1 MAQTTTKRN
10 APASSPTQT
19 PKKRVAAS
27 GAAAVP
33 TPDTQDT
40 NDAAKLQ
47 TGAPPVSA
55 QAAGLQAQGLPDLS
69 AVAPKSVPSSVL
81 QQTGASAVQQ
91 QAVQTAPQSQTT
103 QQQAAVADNNVN
115 AVQPQNAQ
123 QGTKEA
129 AVGDNAVQT
138 SNDTS
143 AKNNGLTHPN
153 SMPSGSLQDAS
164 QSPSPAVPQVV
175 RDGIRRSPLYAY
187 WIKRE
192 PSMTQDK
199 INAYRQLLN
208 DPSAVSG
215 YDMNEVDALR
225 VFLDDQQASLDGKG
239 YAYYGNHGKLLQ
251 NIPNPNYGNG
261 VPNAVPNGAG
271 YAGQYTPQSS
281 QYGFGQLT
289 ADIPNQGAGKAKA
302 IAQPV
307 QAGNAAANTGTASK
321 AKTDTNTASS
331 SSTAGG
337 TSTTTTKTTTTTHPS
352 GGSTTKT
359 VTESREKT
367 RTKGAPTASAVSETP
382 YKESDKEE
390 AELWRKRNET
400 NAKRIEED
408 KAYQKELED
417 KYGKQ
422 RAAAKE
428 EYDKAVRDAA
438 NAPSMHEYIDS
449 VQKAMSADQS
459 LKELDPKQK
468 KRRRALKI
476 VSMIADIFGALAN
489 YKAVSDG
496 KLNVAQKSLTAQ
508 LEAEDKATSEYR
520 QKRLDYWQK
529 RLAEA
534 QKSDAAADRLLR
546 SKRLDQLLQ
555 EYKGRL
561 SDISTS
567 QKGEQSLRSATVGQ
581 SRKAEDNAWAAQFKG
596 VETRKS
602 QAQKGEQDRA
612 TKRTEPGMQRY
623 SYTTNRTSTSTANV
637 NFNGKSG
644 GSKKKKGGGANTSAE
659 KKKENS
665 LFFGDGKKKK

>member
-1 MAQTTTKRN
+1 MAVKTNNKN
-10 APASSPTQT
+10 KGPATSPTQT
-19 PKKRVAAS
+19 PAKREAARAPQGAAEAVSSIPNYANGLTGLSVTEPKAVAA
-27 GAAAVP
+27 P
-33 TPDTQDT
+33 TP
-40 NDAAKLQ
+40 APLGQ
-47 TGAPPVSA
+47 T
-55 QAAGLQAQGLPDLS
+55 
-69 AVAPKSVPSSVL
+69 
-81 QQTGASAVQQ
+81 ASAVEP
-91 QAVQTAPQSQTT
+91 ASAPAPVNAT
-103 QQQAAVADNNVN
+103 QQ
-115 AVQPQNAQ
+115 VQPQPVNVVQPQPQPQPVQ
-123 QGTKEA
+123 QQVQPQPQNTQQDVLGGA
-129 AVGDNAVQT
+129 GGDNSAETTNYSSTQNNAVTEPQT
-138 SNDTS
+138 
-143 AKNNGLTHPN
+143 K
-153 SMPSGSLQDAS
+153 PSGSLQDAD
-164 QSPSPAVPQVV
+164 QSANRAVPQVL
-175 RDGIRRSPLYAY
+175 RDNIRRSQTYTSWL
-187 WIKRE
+187 KRE
-192 PSMTQDK
+192 PSMSQDK
-199 INAYRQLLN
+199 IDAYRKLLDN
-208 DPSAVSG
+208 PSVVGG
-215 YDMNEVDALR
+215 YDMNEIDAMR
-225 VFLDDQQASLDGKG
+225 VFLDDQQA
-239 YAYYGNHGKLLQ
+239 KL
-251 NIPNPNYGNG
+251 
-261 VPNAVPNGAG
+261 NGAG
-271 YAGQYTPQSS
+271 NPNSGTAQDGLQAQQP
-281 QYGFGQLT
+281 QYGFGTLT
-289 ADIPNQGAGKAKA
+289 ADIPNPNAGKVQAIPQPTPTPSPAATATGVKPNGSTASASAGSHRTA
-302 IAQPV
+302 IAPTTP
-307 QAGNAAANTGTASK
+307 A
-321 AKTDTNTASS
+321 
-331 SSTAGG
+331 
-337 TSTTTTKTTTTTHPS
+337 TTTTKTTTTTHPS